1 MALTAVRAAPSTTW
15 RPRPH
20 DVESGGLRTTHLGYR
35 MTASFTCRTELDAA
49 PEGAF
54 ELSRSI
60 DAHLGSMADTGERAV
75 GGVTSGLIGLGET
88 VTWRAR
94 HFGVMWTMTSRITA
108 LDEPRTF
115 TDEQVRGPFAD
126 FRHVHVFEPLERPDG
141 RDGTLMLDHI
151 AFAAPLGPLGRIAE
165 RVALTRHLRR
175 LIESRN
181 AWLARALRQAQ

>member
-1 MALTAVRAAPSTTW
+1 
-15 RPRPH
+15 
-20 DVESGGLRTTHLGYR
+20 
-35 MTASFTCRTELDAA
+35 MTATFTCRTELDAA
-49 PEGAF
+49 PERAF

-60 DAHLGSMADTGERAV
+60 DAHLGSMADTGEQAV

-94 HFGVMWTMTSRITA
+94 HFGVVWTMTSRVTA

-115 TDEQVRGPFAD
+115 TDEQVWGPFAE
-126 FRHVHVFEPLERPDG
+126 FRHVHVFEPLERPGG
-141 RDGTLMLDHI
+141 RDGTLMIDHVE
-151 AFAAPLGPLGRIAE
+151 FAAPLGPLGLIAE

-181 AWLARALRQAQ
+181 AWLANALRQAR